1 MHRGLIFELRI
12 ILVSS
17 CIILEISICGG
28 VTEVIKLAYLLFEV
42 ADCQRSNWFIKC
54 HPLFFVVMSL
64 P

>member
-1 MHRGLIFELRI
+1 MFSMQIAIMDRGLILELRI

-42 ADCQRSNWFIKC
+42 AGLSEIKLV
-54 HPLFFVVMSL
+54 H
-64 P
+64 

>member
-28 VTEVIKLAYLLFEV
+28 VTEVIKLAHLLFEV
-42 ADCQRSNWFIKC
+42 AGLSEIKLV
-54 HPLFFVVMSL
+54 H
-64 P
+64 